1 MFAGVGH
8 RGSRRRR
15 SASSSATRTPTSTN
29 TLKQYVAGD
38 RIVRQWIIEACKEYG
53 ITATIEGS
61 LDLKLNLTQMAD
73 GYSGQE
79 HSFPIMPLYK
89 DVVEFVARTKTFY
102 TPTILVAY
110 GAPWSENY

>member
-1 MFAGVGH
+1 MP
-8 RGSRRRR
+8 R
-15 SASSSATRTPTSTN
+15 SISSSVITDAYNTN

-79 HSFPIMPLYK
+79 HASDHAALQGRHRVRCA
-89 DVVEFVARTKTFY
+89 DETFY

-110 GAPWSENY
+110 GAPWSENYYFQTRTS